1 MSQGFPTPF
10 MTPTLQPT
18 QQLLSLKVLA
28 GAGAE
33 TKVRRLGRSKEWEL
47 EVWEHQYPIGGA
59 LRGCG
64 WGLQTWGRGKG
75 RQKGGTEGQEM
86 RVGPK
91 GVLLGQCSGT
101 GCCHS

>member
-33 TKVRRLGRSKEWEL
+33 TKVRRLGRE
-47 EVWEHQYPIGGA
+47 A
-59 LRGCG
+59 R
-64 WGLQTWGRGKG
+64 
-75 RQKGGTEGQEM
+75 
-86 RVGPK
+86 
-91 GVLLGQCSGT
+91 SG
-101 GCCHS
+101 S